1 MCYHTFIAKKIKMKI
16 KLMEIGP
23 IRRGMDGEGGRRRVL
38 GSGTHEH
45 SCLIHVNVWQKP
57 PQYDKAISLQLK
69 QIN

>member
-23 IRRGMDGEGGRRRVL
+23 IRRRMDEEGGKRRVL
-38 GSGTHEH
+38 GLGTHEH
-45 SCLIHVNVWQKP
+45 PCLIHVNVWQKSP
-57 PQYDKAISLQLK
+57 RYYKVISLQLK